1 MSKIKEPR
9 QPSAKMRAVSA
20 LPVAPSA
27 FERAALQGVALL
39 ELENHHCRYP
49 LGDHA
54 PFVFCGAQRADGSSY
69 CVAHDRLCRV
79 KPVRTKQ
86 PFAFRRLAA

>member
-49 LGDHA
+49 LGDRS
-54 PFVFCGAQRADGSSY
+54 PFQFCGAQKVPGSSY
-69 CVAHDRLCRV
+69 CDHHDQLCWV

-86 PFAFRRLAA
+86 PYAFRRLAA